1 MVLGRGRSILSVFAL
16 GNVSVGG
23 EEGLPLVIFEGVGGR
38 GIGVRFGSDEIER
51 GEYQFVE
58 QR

>member
-51 GEYQFVE
+51 GEY
-58 QR
+58 